1 MFNTLRK
8 YDRRHVLTFTIAC
21 CGLFAL
27 NQVASAQTWTQ
38 TSAPTQNWSSI
49 ACSASGSVIVAV
61 ANPGRIYSSTN
72 GGLTWV
78 TNAAPLTNWNS
89 VACSA
94 DGRHMIAAVL
104 GDFSGGG
111 GIYIS
116 TNSGSVWQTN
126 TVGAGE
132 WYAVASSADGSR
144 LAASMFYPPLI
155 FNSTN
160 GGQTWVTNVF
170 PHEMVSLHCSVD
182 GSCWMASGT
191 PATLAV
197 STNNGVSWSTS
208 ANWAGMNYALSIA
221 ASADRARWVATAY
234 QNILTS
240 TNLGATWNTNPVPS
254 ETWQC
259 IASSA
264 DGSRLIACSF
274 QHIYTS
280 TNFGISWV
288 SNNLSTISTGIS
300 SVASSADGSKL
311 VAAMNGGGI
320 WVAQNV
326 AQPGLDISN
335 SSAGAII
342 SWIVPS
348 TNFLVQQSFDLAS
361 WSNLTNIPVIN
372 LTNLHN
378 EVTLWPSNDHGFYR
392 LMTP

>member
-1 MFNTLRK
+1 
-8 YDRRHVLTFTIAC
+8 
-21 CGLFAL
+21 
-27 NQVASAQTWTQ
+27 
-38 TSAPTQNWSSI
+38 
-49 ACSASGSVIVAV
+49 
-61 ANPGRIYSSTN
+61 
-72 GGLTWV
+72 
-78 TNAAPLTNWNS
+78 
-89 VACSA
+89 
-94 DGRHMIAAVL
+94 MIAAVL